1 MHPGGWGC
9 YENTFKLFSGIP
21 AISHFVLYLRNYK
34 ECEAEISDL
43 EIEKY
48 ELSFD
53 IRNIYYPQVSPRGW
67 ECDRHILL

>member
-1 MHPGGWGC
+1 MKIHK
-9 YENTFKLFSGIP
+9 KLFSGNGIP

-34 ECEAEISDL
+34 EFEAEISDL

-53 IRNIYYPQVSPRGW
+53 IKNIYYPQVSPRG
-67 ECDRHILL
+67 

>member
-1 MHPGGWGC
+1 MKIH
-9 YENTFKLFSGIP
+9 KKSFSGIP

-34 ECEAEISDL
+34 EFEAEISDL

-53 IRNIYYPQVSPRGW
+53 IKNIYYPQVSPRG
-67 ECDRHILL
+67 

>member
-1 MHPGGWGC
+1 MKIHK
-9 YENTFKLFSGIP
+9 KLFSGIP

-34 ECEAEISDL
+34 EFEAEISDL

-53 IRNIYYPQVSPRGW
+53 IKNIYYPQVSPRG
-67 ECDRHILL
+67 